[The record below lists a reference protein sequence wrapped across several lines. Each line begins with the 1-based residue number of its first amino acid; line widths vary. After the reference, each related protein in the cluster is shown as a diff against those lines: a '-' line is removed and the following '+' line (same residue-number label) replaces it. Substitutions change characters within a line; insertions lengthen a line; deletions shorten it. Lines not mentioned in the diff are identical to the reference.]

1 MSESS
6 TPQDY
11 LSNQE
16 AADYL
21 RISIT
26 SLYNLRRNKGLPF
39 IKLGKQVL
47 YSREALKSFV
57 ANHTKVL

>member
-1 MSESS
+1 MSENS
-6 TPQDY
+6 PQDY

-26 SLYNLRRNKGLPF
+26 ALYNLRRKKGLPF

-47 YSREALKSFV
+47 YSREALKNFV
-57 ANHTKVL
+57 NQHIKTF

>member
-1 MSESS
+1 MSDTS
-6 TPQDY
+6 PQEY

-26 SLYNLRRNKGLPF
+26 ALYNLRRKKGLPF

-47 YSREALKSFV
+47 YSREALKAFV
-57 ANHTKVL
+57 NQHTKTF

>member
-1 MSESS
+1 MSEVNS
-6 TPQDY
+6 QDY

-21 RISIT
+21 RIST
-26 SLYNLRRNKGLPF
+26 TALYNLRRKKGLPF

-47 YSREALKSFV
+47 YSREALKNFI
-57 ANHTKVL
+57 AHHTKVL

>member
-47 YSREALKSFV
+47 YSREALRDFV
-57 ANHTKVL
+57 AHHTKVL

>member
-1 MSESS
+1 MSANS

-26 SLYNLRRNKGLPF
+26 ALYNLRRNKGLPF

-47 YSREALKSFV
+47 YSRQALNDFV

>member
-1 MSESS
+1 MSENS

-47 YSREALKSFV
+47 YSREALRDFV
-57 ANHTKVL
+57 AHHTKVL

>member
-1 MSESS
+1 MSEINS
-6 TPQDY
+6 QDY

-21 RISIT
+21 RIST
-26 SLYNLRRNKGLPF
+26 TALYNLRRKKGLPF

-47 YSREALKSFV
+47 YSREALKNFI
-57 ANHTKVL
+57 AHHTKVL